1 MIWLLAY
8 FCSVACYYLTGNIL
22 DFDMLAMAYNSAV
35 YNINPNAHKR
45 KNIYIYFYLAMCN
58 HLNVQDTSQMVK
70 WLKKYFK
77 KHSLIVV
84 TEEFTVFVARGLRD

>member
-45 KNIYIYFYLAMCN
+45 KNIYIFFFLFG
-58 HLNVQDTSQMVK
+58 NV
-70 WLKKYFK
+70 
-77 KHSLIVV
+77 
-84 TEEFTVFVARGLRD
+84 

>member
-1 MIWLLAY
+1 
-8 FCSVACYYLTGNIL
+8 
-22 DFDMLAMAYNSAV
+22 
-35 YNINPNAHKR
+35 
-45 KNIYIYFYLAMCN
+45 MCN